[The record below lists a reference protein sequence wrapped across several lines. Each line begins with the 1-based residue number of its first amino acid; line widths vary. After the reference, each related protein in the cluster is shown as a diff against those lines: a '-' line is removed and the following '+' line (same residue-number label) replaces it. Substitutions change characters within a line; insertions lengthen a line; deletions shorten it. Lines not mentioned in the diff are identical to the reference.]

1 MKRIFLF
8 LVLLICTAG
17 LANPW
22 TFANESSPTP
32 PDPSIYLIE
41 EVTFTGL
48 SLFDGNRYV
57 ENSWLKIKVAI
68 PKQLNCKKY
77 ETYFGNCN
85 ALIRSS
91 AESSVSLNP
100 NSPSSSFVKAFYVFL
115 DIPGVER
122 QKFSVY
128 PRIEKSKPIGT
139 LWTDSQISFFSKQ
152 SQDVSVK
159 FDHDYFVGSQ
169 TTKNEILI
177 KTLVKTQ
184 AEIDTENAAL
194 RAAAEVAAAKE
205 RAAAEVAATNEQAAQ
220 RAKKLTITCTKGKQ
234 TKKVTG
240 ELPSCPSGF
249 KNLMANYATFQA
261 FANCQLYKKDSLV
274 GGAQLKDGGRTLIL
288 DTVKERSYRIN
299 ALNNADYL
307 CAAKVMKMPAFVES
321 KVESTRAIDGLQTAQ
336 WGRVSAFWNY
346 HPDNGLNITF
356 NSK

>member
-1 MKRIFLF
+1 MKRILLLT
-8 LVLLICTAG
+8 LVFICTIG
-17 LANPW
+17 FANPSSL
-22 TFANESSPTP
+22 AVESSSIP
-32 PDPSIYLIE
+32 PDPAIYQIE

-68 PKQLNCKKY
+68 PKQVNCKKY

-100 NSPSSSFVKAFYVFL
+100 TSRSNSFVQAFYVFL
-115 DIPGVER
+115 DIPSVER

-128 PRIEKSKPIGT
+128 PTIEKSKPIGT
-139 LWTDSQISFFSKQ
+139 VWKDSDLSFSSKQ

-159 FDHDYFVGSQ
+159 LDYDYFVSTQ
-169 TTKNEILI
+169 ITKKEILM
-177 KTLVKTQ
+177 KTVVKTQ
-184 AEIDTENAAL
+184 ADVDAENAAL
-194 RAAAEVAAAKE
+194 RAAAAAVAAKAQAAE
-205 RAAAEVAATNEQAAQ
+205 AAAAIKEQADQ
-220 RAKKLTITCTKGKQ
+220 LAKKLTITCTKGKQ

-240 ELPSCPSGF
+240 ESPSCPAGF
-249 KNLMANYATFQA
+249 KNPMANFVTFQA
-261 FANCQLYKKDSLV
+261 FSNCQLYKKDALV

-288 DTVKERSYRIN
+288 DAVKERSYRIN
-299 ALNNADYL
+299 ALINADYV
-307 CAAKVMKMPAFVES
+307 CAAKVMKMPGFVES
-321 KVESTRAIDGLQTAQ
+321 KVESTRAIDGMQNAQ
-336 WGRVSAFWNY
+336 WGKVSAFWNY